1 MHFLNQ
7 ITSFKHSTSQ
17 IQPWPKYNFS
27 QNTTSNKYN
36 FLPSYN
42 LSPQE
47 TTQVVKITTSGHSAS
62 PGWHQSLM
70 EPKTPISFV
79 SVLRSI
85 KSVLTAEQHQ
95 LRFWRLLSTLLS
107 LRTGW
112 ADHSS
117 KPIRWFQKA
126 IISEWLQSP
135 RKDFAIWRTQTNVE
149 HMAFHGQLHFEK
161 QTNWHIYIYIYFYS
175 LQFHSSFQPHI
186 WDPESFNRIHVI
198 VKTTLPKEDPT

>member
-1 MHFLNQ
+1 M
-7 ITSFKHSTSQ
+7 
-17 IQPWPKYNFS
+17 
-27 QNTTSNKYN
+27 
-36 FLPSYN
+36 
-42 LSPQE
+42 E
-47 TTQVVKITTSGHSAS
+47 G
-62 PGWHQSLM
+62 GWHQSLM

-79 SVLRSI
+79 SLLRSI
-85 KSVLTAEQHQ
+85 KSEQHQ

-135 RKDFAIWRTQTNVE
+135 CKDFAIWRTQTNVE

-161 QTNWHIYIYIYFYS
+161 QTNWYIYKYKYIYSF
-175 LQFHSSFQPHI
+175 QFQSSFQPHI

-198 VKTTLPKEDPT
+198 VKTTLPKEDPINLNHCLVHSGACSGPAWTTACKISWGRKQGIWTSSMLSESSTLQGTNS